1 MKAPSLLSRNLVDVM
16 GPRLSFVAER
26 GMTDLLE
33 GSLTSLFNNS
43 DVNFAEQTCRC
54 MHEEYQGEYTCL
66 SHTESA
72 EHTFRVLPRTA

>member
-54 MHEEYQGEYTCL
+54 MHEEYQVFKLQWE
-66 SHTESA
+66 
-72 EHTFRVLPRTA
+72 RTYGVSLGWVPPKAR